1 VTYFTSFST
10 AIKGIDLPK
19 KFTFP
24 FYYEPHRL
32 AEIASAEL
40 QAYLR
45 TENELN
51 HSFGIDTDNH
61 EIGKMF
67 GVLVVQNLD
76 NELGYLSAFSGNIE
90 GQSNFK
96 KFVPP
101 IYDILAK
108 ESFFQKDNKELV
120 ALSEEI
126 NLIENEDNYLQLKE
140 SVFKNNQLAN
150 KIILDVK
157 RELAK
162 RKQLRNQFKK
172 NSILLSKE
180 EHDVLKKESAHDKFY
195 FKELV
200 CYYENKFINQ
210 QEELN
215 AIEVKLRNLKALRV
229 KKSNALH
236 QKIFDQYHFLN
247 IDKKEKD
254 LNSIF
259 AALNTPAPAG
269 TGDCAAPKLLQYAF
283 LNNLKPIAMAEF
295 WWGKSGNSAIRKH
308 KNFYPSCK
316 GKCEPILSHM
326 LEGMELDENPLLLS
340 LAKDKKIE
348 ILFEDDSMLVINK
361 PTELLS
367 VPGKNVS
374 DSVFN
379 RLKEKYPKSTD
390 YLIVHRLDMSTSGI
404 MLIAKTKKAHKFLQ
418 AQFINRTIKKKYIAL
433 LDGII
438 QENEGEINLPLRV
451 DLDDRPKQLVC
462 IEHGRP
468 SNTLWKVLER
478 KDNKTRIE
486 FTPTTGR
493 THQLRVHAAH
503 KLGLNTAIVGDDLYG
518 KKANRLHLH
527 AAYIKFVHPLSKKVM
542 EFLLQPQF

>member
-126 NLIENEDNYLQLKE
+126 NLLEKEDNYLQLKE

-200 CYYENKFINQ
+200 CYYESKFINQ

-215 AIEVKLRNLKALRV
+215 TIEVKLRNLKALRV

-236 QKIFDQYHFLN
+236 QKIFNQYHFLN

-259 AALNTPAPAG
+259 AALNIPAPAG

-283 LNNLKPIAMAEF
+283 LNDLKPIAMAEF

-326 LEGMELDENPLLLS
+326 LDGMELDENPLLLS

-404 MLIAKTKKAHKFLQ
+404 MLIAKTKKVHKFLQ

-433 LDGII
+433 LDGLISK
-438 QENEGEINLPLRV
+438 NKGEIDLPLRV

-462 IEHGRP
+462 FEHGRP

-478 KDNKTRIE
+478 KDNKTLIE

-503 KLGLNTAIVGDDLYG
+503 ILGLNTAIVGDDLYG

-527 AAYIKFVHPLSKKVM
+527 AAFIKFVHPKTKKVM
-542 EFLLQPQF
+542 EFLLPPKF

>member
-1 VTYFTSFST
+1 MTYFTSFST

-126 NLIENEDNYLQLKE
+126 NLLEKEDNYLQLKE

-200 CYYENKFINQ
+200 CYYESKFINQ

-215 AIEVKLRNLKALRV
+215 TIEVKLRNLKALRV

-259 AALNTPAPAG
+259 AALNIPAPAG

-283 LNNLKPIAMAEF
+283 LNDLKPIAMAEF

-326 LEGMELDENPLLLS
+326 LDGMELDENPLLLS

-404 MLIAKTKKAHKFLQ
+404 MLIAKTKKVHKFLQ

-462 IEHGRP
+462 FEHGRP

-478 KDNKTRIE
+478 KDNKTLIE

-503 KLGLNTAIVGDDLYG
+503 ILGLNTAIVGDDLYG

-527 AAYIKFVHPLSKKVM
+527 AAFIKFVHPKTKKVM
-542 EFLLQPQF
+542 EFLLPPKF